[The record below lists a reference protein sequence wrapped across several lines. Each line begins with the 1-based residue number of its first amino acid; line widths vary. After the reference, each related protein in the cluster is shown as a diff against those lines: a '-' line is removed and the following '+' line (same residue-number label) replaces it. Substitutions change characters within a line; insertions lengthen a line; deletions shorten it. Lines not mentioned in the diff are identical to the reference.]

1 MIENNLF
8 NMPMHLPPNQ
18 LEIQQEATNVG
29 NAFGELCENLCVCIP
44 TASGCWGCGTAK
56 CTVYRGP
63 VHRRQWFLQVAHR
76 WFLDRIHG
84 PAWPNLNRLGLWMPL
99 DWWFPLGTLI
109 QLRPRRKLVWHFG
122 MVFLAPA
129 RCCEAWEA
137 PRKLWVSD
145 CWTGPGM
152 TGGYEL
158 LWNQEGYGFSML
170 FLFSPEVILVSLRLG
185 LTRRRSVTGI
195 LYLNE
200 EDLPDLP
207 PCLLGITMTMS
218 RETKPINPGIEIVSL
233 GISGTEMGVDSCL
246 IEK

>member
-137 PRKLWVSD
+137 PRKL
-145 CWTGPGM
+145 
-152 TGGYEL
+152 
-158 LWNQEGYGFSML
+158 
-170 FLFSPEVILVSLRLG
+170 
-185 LTRRRSVTGI
+185 
-195 LYLNE
+195 
-200 EDLPDLP
+200 
-207 PCLLGITMTMS
+207 
-218 RETKPINPGIEIVSL
+218 
-233 GISGTEMGVDSCL
+233 
-246 IEK
+246 